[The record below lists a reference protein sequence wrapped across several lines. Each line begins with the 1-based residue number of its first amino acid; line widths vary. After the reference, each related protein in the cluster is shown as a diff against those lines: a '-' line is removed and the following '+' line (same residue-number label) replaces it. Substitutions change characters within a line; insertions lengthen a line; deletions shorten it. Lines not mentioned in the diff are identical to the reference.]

1 MCIHTLRASL
11 FRNFGALVALFMNSK
26 FSLRSEIISQKM
38 CMFEILI
45 DVAKL
50 FFPSLT
56 QDGTSK
62 PTFLTK

>member
-1 MCIHTLRASL
+1 
-11 FRNFGALVALFMNSK
+11 MNSK